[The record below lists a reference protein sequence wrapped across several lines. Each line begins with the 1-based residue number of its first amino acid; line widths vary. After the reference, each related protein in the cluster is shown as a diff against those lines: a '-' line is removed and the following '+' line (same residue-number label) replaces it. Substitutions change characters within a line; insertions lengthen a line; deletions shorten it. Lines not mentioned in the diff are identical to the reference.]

1 MGEEGVFAVE
11 EVGGLVVYLAVCE
24 EDLGVE
30 GGGAG
35 VFFLL
40 VGVMVVVVGVVV
52 VVVVL
57 DRVVVVLWEDEEVG
71 VDFEAELRG

>member
-1 MGEEGVFAVE
+1 M
-11 EVGGLVVYLAVCE
+11 
-24 EDLGVE
+24 
-30 GGGAG
+30 
-35 VFFLL
+35 FFLL